1 MIQTRFFGIAMV
13 ACATL
18 AGYSA
23 AAQPDLNGVW
33 LIDKKITELRPSDG
47 TAVPLT
53 DWSKA
58 LYEKNKALRMKGD
71 MSFDTASSLCASP
84 GAARMMTL
92 SYPIEIFQ
100 RPFQVTLLFQWN
112 HLYRLINM
120 PSQPK
125 EAPYPL
131 AIGVSNGHWEGDT
144 LVVKTTTMTGNTLLD
159 SSGLPH
165 SDQLQLTERIRLK
178 GPGQLENVI
187 ALHDPKAFSRD
198 WSATLTYKKTAA
210 VGIDQ
215 DICLDRVENGQPAFP

>member
-1 MIQTRFFGIAMV
+1 
-13 ACATL
+13 
-18 AGYSA
+18 
-23 AAQPDLNGVW
+23 
-33 LIDKKITELRPSDG
+33 
-47 TAVPLT
+47 
-53 DWSKA
+53 
-58 LYEKNKALRMKGD
+58 
-71 MSFDTASSLCASP
+71 
-84 GAARMMTL
+84 MMTL

-144 LVVKTTTMTGNTLLD
+144 LVVKTATMTDSTLLD

-187 ALHDPKAFSRD
+187 TLHDPKAFSRD
-198 WSATLTYKKTAA
+198 WSTTLTYKKTEA

-215 DICLDRVENGQPAFP
+215 DICLDRIENGQPAFP